1 LTSTFLVLAALMAG
15 AAILVV
21 ARPLL
26 RDHLDERPA
35 LVTAVVFGLV
45 LPLAAAGLYQRFSN
59 YSWDPNP
66 VAIGADGTPDVN
78 QMLARLEGRLEEHP
92 DDVAGWTM
100 LGRSNLV
107 LKNYPKAVAAFER
120 AYQLTGGRDA
130 EVDASLAEAL
140 AMAGGQSITT
150 RGVALI
156 EEALAADPKNPRAL
170 WYGGLVARDQGKPE
184 LARERWLAILDL
196 GPPPDVARVLAG
208 QITAIDRELKRPVD
222 PRLVAMAATA
232 GDAGAATGGDE
243 ARPAG
248 RNGAA
253 ANAGPVVR
261 LHVTVA
267 AALGSRVDGQ
277 GTLFVYAQDP
287 DRPGPPLAVKR
298 FAPGQSLPLDVE
310 LSTAD
315 AMLPSR
321 TLASVRTVLLVARY
335 SRSGQPMKSSGDLYG
350 EQRLDLGGA
359 APVNLT
365 IDRVVP

>member
-1 LTSTFLVLAALMAG
+1 MTPSFLILAALMAG

-26 RDHLDERPA
+26 RDHPDERPA
-35 LVTAVVFGLV
+35 LATAVVFGLL
-45 LPLAAAGLYQRFSN
+45 LPLAAAGLYHRFSS

-66 VAIGADGTPDVN
+66 VAIAADGTPDVS
-78 QMLARLEGRLEEHP
+78 QMLARLEGRLAEHP

-107 LKNYPKAVAAFER
+107 LKNYPKAVAAFEK
-120 AYQLTGGRDA
+120 AYSLTGGRDA

-140 AMAGGQSITT
+140 AMAGGQSITP

-156 EEALAADPKNPRAL
+156 EEALGADPKNPRAL

-196 GPPPDVARVLAG
+196 GPPPEVARVLAA

-222 PRLVAMAATA
+222 PKLVAMASTA
-232 GDAGAATGGDE
+232 GDAAAAPGGEAARPGGGD
-243 ARPAG
+243 APAG
-248 RNGAA
+248 
-253 ANAGPVVR
+253 AGPVVR

-267 AALGSRVDGQ
+267 AALAPRLDGQ

-287 DRPGPPLAVKR
+287 DRPGPPLAVRR
-298 FAPGQSLPLDVE
+298 FEPGQSLPLDVE

-321 TLASVRTVLLVARY
+321 TLASVRTVTVVARY
-335 SRSGQPMKSSGDLYG
+335 SRSGQPMKASGDLYG
-350 EQRLDLGGA
+350 EKRLELGGTE
-359 APVNLT
+359 PVSLVV
-365 IDRVVP
+365 DHVVP